1 MPVLLYHASVHVLCY
16 STIRVPLLQYLY
28 YCLTWSICTRA
39 ASPVTPT
46 EVPLMAE
53 MEQASRVKQPEST
66 PTQHPA
72 PVLLLNA
79 SSASRVRCV
88 CVYVCVCVCVC
99 THTRT
104 HKHARTHTLS
114 HTHTP
119 HALKFPLRTQ
129 TYTHTF
135 THADARTETHT
146 NLHTYIHTCGR
157 SHRNTHTCGTHAS
170 TPTRLHP
177 LAPAHEL
184 VLLSSLSFFLSFFL
198 SLSLS
203 RSRSVSS
210 PSYPHNGLLRF

>member
-1 MPVLLYHASVHVLCY
+1 M
-16 STIRVPLLQYLY
+16 LQYH
-28 YCLTWSICTRA
+28 TRA
-39 ASPVTPT
+39 FTTIPILLSHLVHLHAGGLACDADRGAIDGRDGAGLESQTTRVYSNT
-46 EVPLMAE
+46 
-53 MEQASRVKQPEST
+53 ASR
-66 PTQHPA
+66 
-72 PVLLLNA
+72 
-79 SSASRVRCV
+79 SRAAAQRKLRISRSL
-88 CVYVCVCVCVC
+88 CVCVCVC
-99 THTRT
+99 LCVCVYTHTHTQTRT
-104 HKHARTHTLS
+104 HTHTLS
-114 HTHTP
+114 HTHT
-119 HALKFPLRTQ
+119 ACTQ
-129 TYTHTF
+129 VPT
-135 THADARTETHT
+135 AHT

>member
-146 NLHTYIHTCGR
+146 RVVRTLQHPRVY
-157 SHRNTHTCGTHAS
+157 THWLPRTS
-170 TPTRLHP
+170 SFFSP
-177 LAPAHEL
+177 LF
-184 VLLSSLSFFLSFFL
+184 LSFFLSFSR
-198 SLSLS
+198 SLSLALVQSPHPLTRTTACCAS
-203 RSRSVSS
+203 RV
-210 PSYPHNGLLRF
+210 